1 MQFSVQFC
9 FKVPG
14 KENNLFLSKRPS
26 GYYYIFYDKPDGKRC
41 CVSTKAKK
49 KSDAQKFLNDFQN
62 NLRIASESKVIFTD
76 LKSFSF
82 EYLKFSEKFHTSK
95 THYMLKIILEQFEDH
110 LGNPALNGITNRA
123 GMLSACW
130 TNRLL

>member
-1 MQFSVQFC
+1 M
-9 FKVPG
+9 
-14 KENNLFLSKRPS
+14 FLSKRFN
-26 GYYYIFYDKPDGKRC
+26 GKYYIFYDQINGKRTC
-41 CVSTKAKK
+41 ISTKVKN
-49 KSDAQKFLNDFQN
+49 KSDALKFLSEFQN
-62 NLRIASESKVIFTD
+62 NLRLASESKVIPID

-82 EYLKFSEKFHTSK
+82 EYQKFSEKFHTSK

-130 TNRLL
+130 ANRLL